1 MPTEARLRFPL
12 PSGDMSAQTRKRSA
26 TELVV
31 ALIGVLLAI
40 TGLQKVVLSP
50 VLGWLSDLSTP
61 IQLVLLLGAV
71 VAVAGAAVLISRR
84 SRRELRAATA
94 VANASLAGLA

>member
-1 MPTEARLRFPL
+1 
-12 PSGDMSAQTRKRSA
+12 MSAQTRKRSA

-50 VLGWLSDLSTP
+50 VLGWLSDLSTV

-71 VAVAGAAVLISRR
+71 AAVAASAVLISRR
-84 SRRELRAATA
+84 SRRELRSATA
-94 VANASLAGLA
+94 VANAYVAGPA